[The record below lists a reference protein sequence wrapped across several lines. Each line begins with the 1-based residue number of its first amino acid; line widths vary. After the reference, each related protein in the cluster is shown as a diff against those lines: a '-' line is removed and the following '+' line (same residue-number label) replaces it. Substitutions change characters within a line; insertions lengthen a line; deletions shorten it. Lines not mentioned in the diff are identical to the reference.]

1 MKLYRNIST
10 NELYRLFV
18 DGEVN
23 GKLHK
28 PNQDTTYNP
37 DEHGEVIFFFDYP
50 AWLPY
55 LYNFTVMLE
64 VEVDEKNVVGEG
76 KSIYKQNLSH
86 YETNKYVSI
95 TCRREVYLRKYTSSQ
110 VTKIWTQ
117 METLEEAVLSDIIDN
132 DCLFLFN
139 AYTTNEHLLDL
150 SLPEI
155 KKEFD
160 LIAEA
165 DINDFLDAV
174 DEDEKQEANNLVYT
188 FRFIRNHYDIITSAE
203 KDDYN
208 LPNVMSAEGAME
220 TDIIEKY
227 SRKGAVLK

>member
-18 DGEVN
+18 DGEIN

-28 PNQDTTYNP
+28 PSQDTTYNP

-50 AWLPY
+50 AWLSY
-55 LYNFTVMLE
+55 FYGYTIMLE
-64 VEVDEKNVVGEG
+64 VEVDEKDIVGAG
-76 KSIYKQNLSH
+76 KSVYKQNLSL
-86 YETNKYVSI
+86 YDETNKYVSI
-95 TCRREVYLRKYTSSQ
+95 TERREVYLRKYTSSQ

-117 METLEEAVLSDIIDN
+117 MEILENAVLNDIIYN
-132 DCLFLFN
+132 DCLHLFN
-139 AYTTNEHLLDL
+139 VYTTDECLLDL

-160 LIAEA
+160 LVAEA

-174 DEDEKQEANNLVYT
+174 DEDKKQEANNLLYIYNFVKNY
-188 FRFIRNHYDIITSAE
+188 YDVIKSAE

-208 LPNVMSAEGAME
+208 LPSVMSAEGA
-220 TDIIEKY
+220 
-227 SRKGAVLK
+227 LKQK

>member
-18 DGEVN
+18 DGEIN

-28 PNQDTTYNP
+28 SNQDTTYNP

-50 AWLPY
+50 AWLSY
-55 LYNFTVMLE
+55 FYGYTVMLE
-64 VEVDEKNVVGEG
+64 VEVDEKDIVGEG
-76 KSIYKQNLSH
+76 RSVYKQNLSL

-117 METLEEAVLSDIIDN
+117 MALEEAVLNDIIDN
-132 DCLFLFN
+132 DCLSLFN
-139 AYTTNEHLLDL
+139 VYTTDECLLDL

-160 LIAEA
+160 LITED
-165 DINDFLDAV
+165 DINNFLDAV
-174 DEDEKQEANNLVYT
+174 NENKKQEANNLIYT
-188 FRFIRNHYDIITSAE
+188 SRFIRNHYDIITSAK

-208 LPNVMSAEGAME
+208 LPSVMSAEGALKTE
-220 TDIIEKY
+220 IIEK
-227 SRKGAVLK
+227 KELF

>member
-28 PNQDTTYNP
+28 SNQDTTYNP
-37 DEHGEVIFFFDYP
+37 DEHGEVMFFFDYP

-55 LYNFTVMLE
+55 FYGYTVMLE
-64 VEVDEKNVVGEG
+64 VEVDEKDVVGEG

-95 TCRREVYLRKYTSSQ
+95 TWRREIYLRKYTSSQ

-117 METLEEAVLSDIIDN
+117 METLENAILDDFYNN
-132 DCLFLFN
+132 DVLFLFELY
-139 AYTTNEHLLDL
+139 ASDKSL
-150 SLPEI
+150 SELTLYELRKEFNQI
-155 KKEFD
+155 KKEKINKFIEVAKEENANATSD
-160 LIAEA
+160 LLYIYNFVKNYYNV
-165 DINDFLDAV
+165 I
-174 DEDEKQEANNLVYT
+174 K
-188 FRFIRNHYDIITSAE
+188 SAE

-208 LPNVMSAEGAME
+208 LPSVMSAEGALKTE
-220 TDIIEKY
+220 IIEKY
-227 SRKGAVLK
+227 SRKGAVVK

>member
-55 LYNFTVMLE
+55 FYGYTVMLE
-64 VEVDEKNVVGEG
+64 IEVDEKNIVGEG
-76 KSIYKQNLSH
+76 QSVYKQNLSH

-95 TCRREVYLRKYTSSQ
+95 TWRREVYLRKYTSSQ

-188 FRFIRNHYDIITSAE
+188 FRFIRNHYDIIISAE

-208 LPNVMSAEGAME
+208 LPSVMSAEGALK

-227 SRKGAVLK
+227 SRKGAV

>member
-18 DGEVN
+18 DGEIN
-23 GKLHK
+23 GKLHNPSK
-28 PNQDTTYNP
+28 DTTYNP

-55 LYNFTVMLE
+55 FYGYTVMLE
-64 VEVDEKNVVGEG
+64 VEVDEKDIVGEG
-76 KSIYKQNLSH
+76 RSVYRQNLSH

-117 METLEEAVLSDIIDN
+117 MALEELVLNDIIDN
-132 DCLFLFN
+132 DCLHLFN
-139 AYTTNEHLLDL
+139 VYTTDECLLDL

-160 LIAEA
+160 LITEA
-165 DINDFLDAV
+165 DINNFLDAV
-174 DEDEKQEANNLVYT
+174 NEDKKQKANNLVYI
-188 FRFIRNHYDIITSAE
+188 FKFIRNHYDIIALAE
-203 KDDYN
+203 KDYHN
-208 LPNVMSAEGAME
+208 LPSVMSAEGAME
-220 TDIIEKY
+220 TDIVEKY
-227 SRKGAVLK
+227 SKKELL